1 MRRAMAVLTVVG
13 AGLACL
19 TAAGRRSPGRR
30 RHRRS
35 RPPRVEGQAEAKA
48 ALLVLSDF
56 PGGLDRG
63 ARGGA
68 DRPGARLPGPNR
80 RSVRAA
86 AGTSSTSADPVRET
100 PDFVGP
106 DDQRV
111 EQSVTIVDAAI
122 AEDLIARFAA
132 PGVDTCFR
140 DAARAFVAESFESPA
155 DPSESP
161 PGAVQI
167 GDVTIGDVLL
177 PPAGDEL
184 VAYRVTVPLTVS
196 GVDVDAF
203 VDVVVVRSGGS
214 LSGFTF
220 QSVFEPFPAD
230 EVEHY
235 IDVVV
240 ERLPRLTGPPLP
252 LSCGAYR
259 SRVTTRAPVPL
270 RLTCS

>member
-1 MRRAMAVLTVVG
+1 MRRATAILTVSG

-19 TAAGRRSPGRR
+19 IGGGSALATAMPLPTEPATT
-30 RHRRS
+30 
-35 RPPRVEGQAEAKA
+35 VEGQAEATS
-48 ALLVLSDF
+48 ALLVLADF
-56 PGGLDRG
+56 PTGWAEEIEEQPTDQELAYQAQVAECAGGSGNLFDL
-63 ARGGA
+63 GG
-68 DRPGARLPGPNR
+68 P
-80 RSVRAA
+80 RAQ
-86 AGTSSTSADPVRET
+86 TH
-100 PDFVGP
+100 DFIGP

-111 EQSVTIVDAAI
+111 EQSVTIVDPAI
-122 AEDLIARFAA
+122 AEDFIARFSA
-132 PGVDTCFR
+132 PGVDTCIR

-155 DPSESP
+155 DPSESR

-196 GVDVDAF
+196 GVDVDVF

-235 IDVVV
+235 IAVAV
-240 ERLPRLTGPPLP
+240 ERLPR
-252 LSCGAYR
+252 
-259 SRVTTRAPVPL
+259 
-270 RLTCS
+270 

>member
-1 MRRAMAVLTVVG
+1 MAVLTVVG

-19 TAAGRRSPGRR
+19 AGGASALAPATATATT
-30 RHRRS
+30 
-35 RPPRVEGQAEAKA
+35 PPTEPATTVEGQAEANA

-56 PGGLDRG
+56 PTGWTEEPEEEPTAQELDYQAQIAECAGGSGNLFDL
-63 ARGGA
+63 GG
-68 DRPGARLPGPNR
+68 P
-80 RSVRAA
+80 RAQ
-86 AGTSSTSADPVRET
+86 T

-122 AEDLIARFAA
+122 AEDFIARFTA
-132 PGVDTCFR
+132 PGVDTCIR
-140 DAARAFVAESFESPA
+140 DAARAFVAESIESPA
-155 DPSESP
+155 DPSESL

-230 EVEHY
+230 EVDHY
-235 IDVVV
+235 VDVVV
-240 ERLPRLTGPPLP
+240 ERLPG
-252 LSCGAYR
+252 
-259 SRVTTRAPVPL
+259 
-270 RLTCS
+270 